1 MKKQSQSETQRTWAS
16 GPNSTGTNLDQE
28 AIKIPKALITD
39 QLAKVSEVI
48 FQQDQNDQFKS
59 TLLGKSAADDVEAQ
73 FVENPVINADAK
85 ALKNLN
91 KLLLEK
97 IELSE

>member
-1 MKKQSQSETQRTWAS
+1 
-16 GPNSTGTNLDQE
+16 
-28 AIKIPKALITD
+28 
-39 QLAKVSEVI
+39 
-48 FQQDQNDQFKS
+48 
-59 TLLGKSAADDVEAQ
+59 LGKSAADDVEAQ